1 MKVHLKYRDAG
12 RRGKELT
19 HHFPGE
25 RLVIVLELTQA
36 DKEQIARMPH
46 GEPLIAFADQ
56 SGAWT
61 DEEVRE
67 LLDRL
72 QEHRVVLPRG

>member
-12 RRGKELT
+12 RKGREVS

-25 RLVIVLELTQA
+25 RLVIVLELTPA
-36 DKEQIARMPH
+36 DKQQIARMPP
-46 GEPLIAFADQ
+46 GEPLIAFADG

-61 DEEVRE
+61 EEEIRGF
-67 LLDRL
+67 LDKL
-72 QEHRVVLPRG
+72 QEHQVVLPRG